1 MKERIVYSIIV
12 PFLNEEKV
20 IRGFLDSIC
29 RIESKLPFEL
39 IMVDGASTDK
49 SVEIIHSY
57 KDKIENL
64 TVITETKPTIGA
76 ARKAGAR
83 VAKGEILISGDADI
97 KLSADCLDLIGKEF
111 AKNKKIV
118 GLVGIYKFGDKN
130 WLFNFFF
137 VSAMKFFDFISR
149 LITGT
154 YIFRGLVSAVSRDAY
169 FEAGEYNSNISA
181 LEDVELSLRVKEFG
195 KIKYVP
201 RWFVVS
207 SYRRFEG
214 RFFKQL
220 WKRLKA
226 YYFRAILRDNKSE
239 AEWEAIR

>member
-1 MKERIVYSIIV
+1 MKEKIVYSIIV

-20 IRGFLDSIC
+20 IRGFLDSVSRLEC
-29 RIESKLPFEL
+29 NEPFEL
-39 IMVDGASTDK
+39 IMADGASTDK
-49 SVEIIHSY
+49 SVEIINSY
-57 KDKIENL
+57 RGKIAHL

-83 VAKGEILISGDADI
+83 VATGEILISGDADVT
-97 KLSADCLDLIGKEF
+97 LAGDSLDLIGKEF
-111 AKNKKIV
+111 AKSEKIV
-118 GLVGIYKFGDKN
+118 GLVGIYRFGDKSR
-130 WLFNFFF
+130 LFNFFF
-137 VSAMKFFDFISR
+137 VAAMKFFDHISR

-154 YIFRGLVSAVSRDAY
+154 YTFRGLVSAVKRDAY
-169 FEAGEYNSNISA
+169 FAAGEYNSNISA
-181 LEDVELSLRVKEFG
+181 LEDVELSLRVKKLG

-214 RFFKQL
+214 RFVKQL

-226 YYFRAILRDNKSE
+226 YYFRVILRDNKSE
-239 AEWEAIR
+239 SEWEAIR